1 MKIRPYE
8 EKGLPAMTA
17 IRNEVVAAGAAFP
30 QTEPLHL
37 KEARSFFASQA
48 RSAIAETD
56 SGEAAGLCILHP
68 NHIGRCGH
76 IANSPYAVSSARRG
90 EHLGEARIRD
100 CLHADWDCGFR
111 LPDGSYE
118 DILFFYHT
126 LEGLT

>member
-8 EKGLPAMTA
+8 EKGRPAMTA
-17 IRNEVVAAGAAFP
+17 IWNEVVAAGVAFP
-30 QTEPLHL
+30 QTEPLTL
-37 KEARSFFASQA
+37 EEA

-56 SGEAAGLCILHP
+56 SGEVAGPYILHP
-68 NHIGRCGH
+68 DHIGRCGH
-76 IANSPYAVSSARRG
+76 IANASCAASSARRG
-90 EHLGEARIRD
+90 KHLGEARIRD

-126 LEGLT
+126 LEDLT

>member
-17 IRNEVVAAGAAFP
+17 IRNEVVAAGVAFP
-30 QTEPLHL
+30 QTEPLTL
-37 KEARSFFASQA
+37 RKPAPSSLPQA

-56 SGEAAGLCILHP
+56 SGEVAGLCILHP

-76 IANSPYAVSSARRG
+76 IANSPYAVSSARQ
-90 EHLGEARIRD
+90 GEARIRD

-111 LPDGSYE
+111 LPDGSCE
-118 DILFFYHT
+118 DILLFYHT

>member
-8 EKGLPAMTA
+8 EKGRPAITA
-17 IRNEVVAAGAAFP
+17 IRNEVVAAGVAFP
-30 QTEPLHL
+30 QTEPLTL
-37 KEARSFFASQA
+37 EEA

-56 SGEAAGLCILHP
+56 SGEVAGLCILHP
-68 NHIGRCGH
+68 NHIGRCSH
-76 IANSPYAVSSARRG
+76 ITNSPYAVSSARRG

-126 LEGLT
+126 LEDLT

>member
-1 MKIRPYE
+1 M
-8 EKGLPAMTA
+8 
-17 IRNEVVAAGAAFP
+17 
-30 QTEPLHL
+30 
-37 KEARSFFASQA
+37 
-48 RSAIAETD
+48 
-56 SGEAAGLCILHP
+56 AGLCILHP
-68 NHIGRCGH
+68 NHIVRCGH

-126 LEGLT
+126 LEDLT